1 MKSTSVYNEKRKG
14 KIVTYFITKDMANKL
29 DKIVQ
34 LEADKHGIKSR
45 NDLII
50 RILSHFMGAYFFDND
65 KFARALAKS
74 QVEEWR
80 GSNKKSSESTITS

>member
-1 MKSTSVYNEKRKG
+1 MNSQSVYDEKRKG

-29 DKIVQ
+29 DKIVS
-34 LEADKHGIKSR
+34 LESDKHGIKSR

-50 RILSHFMGAYFFDND
+50 RILSHFMGSYFYKDD

-74 QVEEWR
+74 QIEEWR
-80 GSNKKSSESTITS
+80 GSNKKSD